1 MKIVDVRTFLLTSQ
15 WVDHPF
21 LPVELHS
28 TALVQVLTDKG
39 VSGLGE
45 TIIGYFAPELVPP
58 LVGFYKPLLL
68 DEDPEKITTLW
79 EKLYNSSIY
88 WGRTGAAMS
97 VISAIEMALWDL
109 KAKAA
114 GVPLYQLLGGLAR
127 ESLPLYYSGGPSLW
141 PVQKTVEMCQYYI
154 HRGYRAFKFSTGYYM
169 KEGPSEIPSGWKIKR
184 VPKARLGDYEGEKLE
199 AVRRA
204 VGPEIDIIIDGHQ
217 GGIANPYSVA
227 DALRVA
233 ESIAPYGILFFEEPL
248 PYTDPHGYAELRRHA
263 KVPIGGGESLS
274 GIYEFRHFLQLGAL
288 DVVQPEVTFVG
299 GISTCYD
306 VLKQAASQNLR
317 SALHCGGTF
326 GPGLAASIHISFASS
341 TSLILE
347 HVVSN
352 MDVQNDIM
360 LEPVVLQHGAISP
373 PSAPGLGVQINDELL
388 AKYAYIPGSGEIP
401 PL

>member
-1 MKIVDVRTFLLTSQ
+1 MKIVDILTHLLTSR
-15 WVDHPF
+15 WVDHPY
-21 LPVELHS
+21 LPAELHS

-39 VSGLGE
+39 PSGFGE
-45 TIIGYFAPELVPP
+45 TILGYFAPELVPP
-58 LVGFYKPLLL
+58 LVNFYRPLLL
-68 DEDPEKITTLW
+68 GEDPEKINALW

-97 VISAIEMALWDL
+97 VLSAIEMALWDL

-127 ESLPLYYSGGPSLW
+127 ENLPLYYSGGPSLW
-141 PVQKTVEMCQYYI
+141 PTQKTVEMCQYYVDL
-154 HRGYRAFKFSTGYYM
+154 GYRAIKFSTGYYQ
-169 KEGPSEIPSGWKIKR
+169 KEGPPEIPSGWKIKS
-184 VPKARLGDYEGEKLE
+184 VSKTRLGDEEGEKLE
-199 AVRRA
+199 AVRQA

-227 DALRVA
+227 DALRVV
-233 ESIAPYGILFFEEPL
+233 ESIAPYGVLFFEEPL
-248 PYTDPHGYAELRRHA
+248 PYTDPHGYAELRRHG

-274 GIYEFRHFLQLGAL
+274 GIHEFRHFFQLAAL

-299 GISTCYD
+299 GISACSD
-306 VLKQAASQNLR
+306 VLKQAASLNLR

-326 GPGLAASIHISFASS
+326 GPGLAASIHLSFASS

-347 HVVSN
+347 HVGSN
-352 MDVQNDIM
+352 LDVQNDIM
-360 LEPVVLQHGAISP
+360 LEPVALQNGVISP

-388 AKYAYIPGSGEIP
+388 TKYAYIPGTGEVP